1 MCLSMIR
8 QEAMAFV
15 LMRCCNYCSI
25 LRSSGSTVLSMVTK
39 QMLPPITFDT
49 GSAIKTP
56 SVPIPKEYG
65 RIYVSGTTMN
75 SLRNKEKTIAIY
87 FLSIHLK
94 VVFPM
99 YCRSINMNVDDP
111 TGGYGI
117 CIDEML

>member
-8 QEAMAFV
+8 PEATASA

-49 GSAIKTP
+49 GSAINTP

-65 RIYVSGTTMN
+65 RIYVSGTR
-75 SLRNKEKTIAIY
+75 SEERRVGKE
-87 FLSIHLK
+87 
-94 VVFPM
+94 
-99 YCRSINMNVDDP
+99 CRSRWSP
-111 TGGYGI
+111 YH
-117 CIDEML
+117 

>member
-8 QEAMAFV
+8 PEATASA

-49 GSAIKTP
+49 GSAINTP

-75 SLRNKEKTIAIY
+75 TLRSREKNIARF
-87 FLSIHLK
+87 FLFSVGNIFIVK
-94 VVFPM
+94 PVNAKW
-99 YCRSINMNVDDP
+99 I
-111 TGGYGI
+111 
-117 CIDEML
+117 